1 MGKIGIIIR
10 REYITRVRK
19 TSFVVMTILG
29 PLLFAGLM
37 IAPVILMKLESD
49 EFMRIAVI
57 DETRLFDNALRNTD
71 YIHFDFIS
79 DQYFIWEIADY
90 NLTKAKED
98 LKDSDYYAL
107 IYIPRTAVGSRVG
120 TVQMF
125 SYRQPNLGLR
135 MHVANGIE
143 KHLEDIRL
151 EQKGEDYGIDAHEMR
166 NILKAVTAEVFVQTI
181 TLDKDGGEK
190 ETSTEVAMIL
200 GYLCGFLIYIFVF
213 MYGSQVMRGVIEE
226 KTSRIV
232 EVIVSSVRPFQL
244 MAGKIIGVALVG
256 LTQFALWII
265 LTFAIVTG
273 AQSLLLKDMDVA
285 DLSPAKSEIGSVIPD
300 GQEIVD
306 DQYAKF
312 EGIFESIRGINYLLV
327 ISMFLFYFIGGYLL
341 YAAMFAAVGSA
352 VDNETDT
359 QQFML
364 PISLPLILGIII
376 MMSAINNPGGSL
388 SYWFSIIPFT
398 SPIVMMVRVPFGVPV
413 GDVLLSM
420 TLLVGTVIFM
430 TWLAA
435 KIYRTGILMY
445 GKKVNYKELWK
456 WIRFSS

>member
-1 MGKIGIIIR
+1 MSKIGIIIR

-49 EFMRIAVI
+49 EFMKIAVI
-57 DETRLFDNALRNTD
+57 DETRLFDKALRNTD
-71 YIHFDFIS
+71 YINFDFVS
-79 DQYFIWEIADY
+79 NDYFIWEVAEYD
-90 NLTKAKED
+90 LTKAKED

-107 IYIPRTAVGSRVG
+107 VYIPRTAVGGSIG
-120 TVQMF
+120 NIQMF

-143 KHLEDIRL
+143 KHLEDIRI
-151 EQKGEDYGIDAHEMR
+151 EQKGEDYGIEAQEMR

-200 GYLCGFLIYIFVF
+200 GYMCGFLIYIFVF

-226 KTSRIV
+226 KTNRIV

-244 MAGKIIGVALVG
+244 MAGKIAGVALVG

-273 AQSLLLKDMDVA
+273 AQSFLLKDMDVA
-285 DLSPAKSEIGSVIPD
+285 DLSPTNTEIGSLVPE
-300 GQEIVD
+300 GQEVVD

-312 EGIFESIRGINYLLV
+312 EGIFDAIRGINYLLV

-413 GDVLLSM
+413 GDVVLSM
-420 TLLVGTVIFM
+420 ALLAGAVVFM

-456 WIRFSS
+456 WIRYKS